1 MSDETIKKYG
11 CLTKTHKCKYLKEVA
26 LKDMDGVYRWFYQCV
41 SEDLYLHHEKLA
53 CGCCKEM
60 EEIK

>member
-1 MSDETIKKYG
+1 MSDETIEKYG
-11 CLTKTHKCKYLKEVA
+11 CLTKTHKCKYLKEIA

-41 SEDLYLHHEKLA
+41 SEEELA

>member
-1 MSDETIKKYG
+1 MSIEIMSDETIKKYG

-41 SEDLYLHHEKLA
+41 SEEELA
-53 CGCCKEM
+53 CGC
-60 EEIK
+60 